1 MVTNM
6 NKGMSFQS
14 HAVGM
19 RSENTLLRTLT
30 PEQMAK
36 YLDWCEHN
44 KERCQRVLQ
53 ERAKTRKALSKLE
66 DAKTINDMCKRLD
79 DALRLPERDVIDED
93 E

>member
-1 MVTNM
+1 MK
-6 NKGMSFQS
+6 KGMSFQS

-19 RSENTLLRTLT
+19 RSENTLLRNLS

-44 KERCQRVLQ
+44 KERCKVLLQ
-53 ERAKTRKALSKLE
+53 ERAKKRKDLSRLE

-79 DALRLPERDVIDED
+79 DALRLPQREPIDED